1 MTAKKSI
8 SILFVEKRRIVKQ
21 VYHGKIKYYGKFQ
34 REIVRFAE
42 GMSEK
47 SLSNN

>member
-1 MTAKKSI
+1 MTAQKSI

-21 VYHGKIKYYGKFQ
+21 LYRGKIKYYGKFQ

-42 GMSEK
+42 GISQK
-47 SLSNN
+47 SFCNN